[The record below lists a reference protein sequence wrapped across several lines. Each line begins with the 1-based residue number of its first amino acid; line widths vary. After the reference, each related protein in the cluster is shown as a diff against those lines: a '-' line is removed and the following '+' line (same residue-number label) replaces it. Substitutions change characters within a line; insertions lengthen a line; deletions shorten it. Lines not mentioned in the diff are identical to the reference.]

1 MISISYV
8 YADLFALPFVAQ
20 DDARKDQKIGHM
32 HTLSLSFHYEISA
45 APVGSTT
52 NIKIIVALMLIAT
65 ICQLFTRNVLT
76 FLL

>member
-1 MISISYV
+1 M

-32 HTLSLSFHYEISA
+32 HTYLSLSFHYEISA

-65 ICQLFTRNVLT
+65 IC
-76 FLL
+76 